1 MTSVF
6 DTSDLITAQM
16 VCDLLKRVG
25 IRARILGE
33 HLQGGMGD
41 LPAIGL
47 IRVVV
52 PDAHADEAKSVIA
65 ESWDDR

>member
-6 DTSDLITAQM
+6 DTSDLIAAQM

-25 IRARILGE
+25 IPARILGE
-33 HLQGGMGD
+33 HLQGGVGD

-47 IRVVV
+47 IRVAV
-52 PDAHADEAKSVIA
+52 PDAHEEEAKSVIA
-65 ESWDDR
+65 ESWDG